1 MDNLLL
7 HTPCSNIVFVRNI
20 SLEKV
25 GDREMSK
32 NKKWSGRRFIDHS
45 FDIWHLQLELSLHKK
60 NISFYGKNFFLVK
73 LTFFDLVNW
82 HLRMIRMSNVHFCC
96 KRLISAMNSWFA
108 SSANLAFLT
117 LWNQVFEIKH
127 LDLNLHTPASVRYDQ
142 KFYHIDPLSLLFT

>member
-1 MDNLLL
+1 MYETILWKKSETEKCQKIKNDLEDGSLTILL
-7 HTPCSNIVFVRNI
+7 T
-20 SLEKV
+20 
-25 GDREMSK
+25 
-32 NKKWSGRRFIDHS
+32 
-45 FDIWHLQLELSLHKK
+45 FDIYSSNWAYTKK

-96 KRLISAMNSWFA
+96 KRLISSMNNWLT

>member
-1 MDNLLL
+1 MYETILWKKSETEKCQKIKNDLEDGSLTILL
-7 HTPCSNIVFVRNI
+7 T
-20 SLEKV
+20 
-25 GDREMSK
+25 
-32 NKKWSGRRFIDHS
+32 
-45 FDIWHLQLELSLHKK
+45 FDIYSSNWAYTKK